1 MDVVVLGH
9 IIIETVVFPDGSVLT
24 PVLGSPAAYS
34 SVAMARLG
42 NHVGLCTKVGK
53 DIPKEFIEVFDRAGV
68 DLTGMRIVGRKS
80 TRNKLIYTTP
90 ESKRVE
96 YLNKAPDIEFYDIPD
111 TFKEASL
118 FYICPM
124 DYEVPPRVV
133 ERLADE
139 GKEVVVDLGGY
150 GGATSATHPYG
161 AKSKLSVTTEI
172 ISMCGITK
180 ASIEDCRYIFGETRT
195 SEPERRYADKMLTMG
210 AKRVVITLGSKG
222 VYYTDMDVNKRFP
235 PLACKAIDPTGAGDA
250 FAAGMI
256 HGYLWD
262 KGDIDTM
269 IMFGQATAC
278 CVVERT
284 GGVIPE
290 RMPSKEEVQ
299 QKLRKEV
306 VNGRD

>member
-9 IIIETVVFPDGSVLT
+9 IIIETIVFPDGRVLT

-42 NHVGLCTKVGK
+42 DRVGLCTKVGK
-53 DIPKEFIEVFDRAGV
+53 DIPKEFIEVFNKAGV
-68 DLTGMRIVGRKS
+68 DLAGMKIAGRES

-90 ESKRVE
+90 ENKRVE
-96 YLNKAPDIEFYDIPD
+96 YLSKAPDIEFDDIPETAKD
-111 TFKEASL
+111 TGL

-124 DYEVPPRVV
+124 DYEVPPRVAQKLV
-133 ERLADE
+133 NE

-161 AKSKLSVTTEI
+161 AESKLPVTIEI
-172 ISMCGITK
+172 ISICDIVK
-180 ASIEDCRYIFGETRT
+180 ASIEDCQYIFGSTYV
-195 SEPERRYADKMLTMG
+195 SEPERCYADKMLTMG

-222 VYYTDMDVNKRFP
+222 VYYADTEVNKRFP
-235 PLACKAIDPTGAGDA
+235 PLPCKAIDTTGAGDA

-256 HGYLWD
+256 HGYLSD
-262 KGDIDTM
+262 KDDIDTM

-284 GGVIPE
+284 GGVAPE
-290 RMPSKEEVQ
+290 RMPTKEEVQ
-299 QKLRKEV
+299 LRLRKEV